1 MIELN
6 SMVVLKK
13 AVQSRSERV
22 KGEKILKIKT
32 KTLGY

>member
-13 AVQSRSERV
+13 AVQSRVRTGE
-22 KGEKILKIKT
+22 GEKILKIKT